1 MYKERMSIEYIVENL
16 FIHLDDQS
24 VNVRN
29 SVTKG
34 DNIQLD
40 TSKGFFTSG
49 GGGGTGCRGVAL
61 TSQSQEHGQ
70 VEAILFP
77 GPR

>member
-1 MYKERMSIEYIVENL
+1 MMGRCI
-16 FIHLDDQS
+16 

-29 SVTKG
+29 SVSKG

-40 TSKGFFTSG
+40 SSKGFFTSG
-49 GGGGTGCRGVAL
+49 GGGSLSCRGIAL
-61 TSQSQEHGQ
+61 TSQSNEHGQ